1 MGKAGDDREGGM
13 TLDCVG
19 MDEVEAAAGFR
30 PTERQLRDALEI
42 ARRKQ
47 GRICAAGRP
56 EAMEHW
62 YLVELVAEAAKD
74 EALSEAT
81 AMAFLWPCGPA
92 PRGSGTGQ
100 GESDRQR
107 G

>member
-1 MGKAGDDREGGM
+1 MTVDR
-13 TLDCVG
+13 VG
-19 MDEVEAAAGFR
+19 MEEVEAAAGFR

-62 YLVELVAEAAKD
+62 YLVELVAEAARG
-74 EALSEAT
+74 EALSEIT
-81 AMAFLWPCGPA
+81 ARAFLEPCGPA
-92 PRGSGTGQ
+92 PRGRGAGQ
-100 GESDRQR
+100 GNGARR
-107 G
+107 